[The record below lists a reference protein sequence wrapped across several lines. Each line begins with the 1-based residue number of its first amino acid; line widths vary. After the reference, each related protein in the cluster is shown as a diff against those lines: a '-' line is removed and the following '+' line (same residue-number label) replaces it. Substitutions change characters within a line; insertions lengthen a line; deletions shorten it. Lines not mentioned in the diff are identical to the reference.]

1 MAISGLTKSDE
12 VARES
17 ISRRILMALNLLRYD
32 ERNNSLIVDIKESCL
47 VFE

>member
-12 VARES
+12 VAREI
-17 ISRRILMALNLLRYD
+17 ISRRILKVLNLLRYD

-47 VFE
+47 FFE